1 MRILSVQN
9 VWAMVMI
16 LMVLWG
22 TTRWKTAAYAV
33 VQERQLERTG
43 ILEDIN
49 MRDNVETCYT
59 CEIAKLDDGSIIYG
73 SVQEIEEWVQANDP
87 RWVTDYLD
95 HMSPAHVQKFG
106 KYVGKSL
113 TDPYS
118 VGGTHSR
125 KMDYDL
131 GRIVVTEKI

>member
-1 MRILSVQN
+1 MILVVQN
-9 VWAMVMI
+9 VWGMVMI
-16 LMVLWG
+16 WMDVWMMIILMTVLN
-22 TTRWKTAAYAV
+22 V
-33 VQERQLERTG
+33 VGLEQLLERIG
-43 ILEDIN
+43 MDRQSEVDRMYI
-49 MRDNVETCYT
+49 VEL
-59 CEIAKLDDGSIIYG
+59 AKLDDGSLIYG
-73 SVQEIEEWVQANDP
+73 SVEEIEAHADQHD
-87 RWVTDYLD
+87 RFVTDYLD
-95 HMSPAHVQKFG
+95 HLSPAHVQKFG

>member
-1 MRILSVQN
+1 MLSKEMLNGSWSEIRFYFIRCWNHWIDSVGGWN
-9 VWAMVMI
+9 M
-16 LMVLWG
+16 L
-22 TTRWKTAAYAV
+22 
-33 VQERQLERTG
+33 
-43 ILEDIN
+43 D

-73 SVQEIEEWVQANDP
+73 SVQEIEQWVQANDP
-87 RWVTDYLD
+87 RWVTRYLD

-125 KMDYDL
+125 RMDYDL

>member
-1 MRILSVQN
+1 MDRLSNEMYIV
-9 VWAMVMI
+9 
-16 LMVLWG
+16 
-22 TTRWKTAAYAV
+22 
-33 VQERQLERTG
+33 ER
-43 ILEDIN
+43 
-49 MRDNVETCYT
+49 
-59 CEIAKLDDGSIIYG
+59 AKLDDGQIVYG
-73 SVQEIEEWVQANDP
+73 SVQEIEEWVEQHD
-87 RWVTDYLD
+87 RFVTDYLD

-125 KMDYDL
+125 KMDYNL

>member
-1 MRILSVQN
+1 MRKMILVVQN
-9 VWAMVMI
+9 VWGMVMI
-16 LMVLWG
+16 WMDVWMMIILMTVLN
-22 TTRWKTAAYAV
+22 V
-33 VQERQLERTG
+33 VGLEQLLERIG
-43 ILEDIN
+43 MDRQSEVDRMYI
-49 MRDNVETCYT
+49 VEL
-59 CEIAKLDDGSIIYG
+59 AKLDDGSLIYG
-73 SVQEIEEWVQANDP
+73 SVEEIEAHADQHD
-87 RWVTDYLD
+87 RFVTDYLD
-95 HMSPAHVQKFG
+95 HLSPAHVQKFG

>member
-1 MRILSVQN
+1 MLVVQN
-9 VWAMVMI
+9 VWGMVLIWMDVWMMII
-16 LMVLWG
+16 LMTVLN
-22 TTRWKTAAYAV
+22 V
-33 VQERQLERTG
+33 VGLALLLERIG
-43 ILEDIN
+43 MDHLSDMKN
-49 MRDNVETCYT
+49 NVSDLNVVEL
-59 CEIAKLDDGSIIYG
+59 AKLDDGQIVYG
-73 SVQEIEEWVQANDP
+73 SMQEIEEWVEQHD
-87 RWVTDYLD
+87 RFVTDYLD

-125 KMDYDL
+125 KMDYNL

>member
-1 MRILSVQN
+1 MILVVQN
-9 VWAMVMI
+9 VWGMVLIWMDVWMMII
-16 LMVLWG
+16 LMTVLN
-22 TTRWKTAAYAV
+22 V
-33 VQERQLERTG
+33 VGLEQLLERIG
-43 ILEDIN
+43 MDRLSEVDRMYI
-49 MRDNVETCYT
+49 VEL
-59 CEIAKLDDGSIIYG
+59 AKLDDGSLVYG
-73 SVQEIEEWVQANDP
+73 SVEEIEAHADQHDQF
-87 RWVTDYLD
+87 VTDYLD
-95 HMSPAHVQKFG
+95 HLSPAHVQKFG

>member
-1 MRILSVQN
+1 MQMLSKEMLYGNWSEVRWILIRGWNYYVANLIGWSLKQP
-9 VWAMVMI
+9 ADSD
-16 LMVLWG
+16 L
-22 TTRWKTAAYAV
+22 YV
-33 VQERQLERTG
+33 VELAE
-43 ILEDIN
+43 
-49 MRDNVETCYT
+49 
-59 CEIAKLDDGSIIYG
+59 LDDGQIVYG
-73 SVQEIEEWVQANDP
+73 SVQEIEQYVEQQDRFVE
-87 RWVTDYLD
+87 RYLG

-125 KMDYDL
+125 KMDYNL

>member
-1 MRILSVQN
+1 MILVVQN
-9 VWAMVMI
+9 VWGMVLIWMDVWMMII
-16 LMVLWG
+16 LMTVLN
-22 TTRWKTAAYAV
+22 V
-33 VQERQLERTG
+33 VGLEQLLERIG
-43 ILEDIN
+43 MDRQSEVDRMYI
-49 MRDNVETCYT
+49 VEL
-59 CEIAKLDDGSIIYG
+59 AKLDDGSLIYG
-73 SVQEIEEWVQANDP
+73 SVEEIEAHADQHD
-87 RWVTDYLD
+87 RFVTDYLD
-95 HMSPAHVQKFG
+95 HLSPAHVQKFG

>member
-1 MRILSVQN
+1 MILVVQN
-9 VWAMVMI
+9 VWGMVLIWMDVWMMII
-16 LMVLWG
+16 LMTVLN
-22 TTRWKTAAYAV
+22 V
-33 VQERQLERTG
+33 VGLEQLLERIG
-43 ILEDIN
+43 MDRQSEVDRMYI
-49 MRDNVETCYT
+49 VEL
-59 CEIAKLDDGSIIYG
+59 AKLDDGSLIYG
-73 SVQEIEEWVQANDP
+73 SVEEIEAHADQHD
-87 RWVTDYLD
+87 RFVTDYLD

>member
-1 MRILSVQN
+1 MMLVVQN
-9 VWAMVMI
+9 VWGMVLIWMDVWMMII
-16 LMVLWG
+16 LMTVLN
-22 TTRWKTAAYAV
+22 V
-33 VQERQLERTG
+33 VGLALLLERIG
-43 ILEDIN
+43 MDHLSDMKN
-49 MRDNVETCYT
+49 NVSDLNVVEL
-59 CEIAKLDDGSIIYG
+59 AKLDDGQIVYG
-73 SVQEIEEWVQANDP
+73 SMQEIEEWVEQHD
-87 RWVTDYLD
+87 RFVTDYLD

-125 KMDYDL
+125 KMDYNL

>member
-1 MRILSVQN
+1 MQMLSKEMLYGNWSKVRF
-9 VWAMVMI
+9 
-16 LMVLWG
+16 VLIRSWNHYVANLIG
-22 TTRWKTAAYAV
+22 WSLKQAV
-33 VQERQLERTG
+33 SDLYV
-43 ILEDIN
+43 
-49 MRDNVETCYT
+49 VEL
-59 CEIAKLDDGSIIYG
+59 ASLDDGQLVYG
-73 SVQEIEEWVQANDP
+73 SMQEIEQYVEQQDRFVE
-87 RWVTDYLD
+87 RYLG

>member
-1 MRILSVQN
+1 MLVVQN
-9 VWAMVMI
+9 VWGMVLIWMDVWMMII
-16 LMVLWG
+16 LMTVLN
-22 TTRWKTAAYAV
+22 V
-33 VQERQLERTG
+33 VGLALLLERIG
-43 ILEDIN
+43 MDHLSDMKN
-49 MRDNVETCYT
+49 NVSDLNVVEL
-59 CEIAKLDDGSIIYG
+59 AKLDDGQIVYG
-73 SVQEIEEWVQANDP
+73 SMQEIEEWVEQHD
-87 RWVTDYLD
+87 RFVTDYLD

-131 GRIVVTEKI
+131 GRIVVTEKF

>member
-1 MRILSVQN
+1 MRKMILVVQN
-9 VWAMVMI
+9 VWGMVLIWMDVWMMII
-16 LMVLWG
+16 LMTVLN
-22 TTRWKTAAYAV
+22 V
-33 VQERQLERTG
+33 VGLEQLLERIG
-43 ILEDIN
+43 MDRQSEVDRMYI
-49 MRDNVETCYT
+49 VEL
-59 CEIAKLDDGSIIYG
+59 AKLDDGSLIYG
-73 SVQEIEEWVQANDP
+73 SVEEIEAHADQHD
-87 RWVTDYLD
+87 RFVTDYLD
-95 HMSPAHVQKFG
+95 HLSPAHVQKFG

>member
-1 MRILSVQN
+1 MILVVQN
-9 VWAMVMI
+9 VWGMVLIWMDVWMMII
-16 LMVLWG
+16 LMTVLN
-22 TTRWKTAAYAV
+22 V
-33 VQERQLERTG
+33 VGLELLLERIG
-43 ILEDIN
+43 MDRLSDMKN
-49 MRDNVETCYT
+49 NVSDLNVVEL
-59 CEIAKLDDGSIIYG
+59 AKLDDGQIVYG
-73 SVQEIEEWVQANDP
+73 SMEEIEAHADQHD
-87 RWVTDYLD
+87 RFVTDYLD

>member
-1 MRILSVQN
+1 MILVVQN
-9 VWAMVMI
+9 VWGMVLIWMDVWMMII
-16 LMVLWG
+16 LMTVLN
-22 TTRWKTAAYAV
+22 V
-33 VQERQLERTG
+33 VGLEQLLEKIGMDRQSEVDRMY
-43 ILEDIN
+43 I
-49 MRDNVETCYT
+49 VEL
-59 CEIAKLDDGSIIYG
+59 AKLDDGSLIYG
-73 SVQEIEEWVQANDP
+73 SVEEIEAHADQHD
-87 RWVTDYLD
+87 RFVTDYLD
-95 HMSPAHVQKFG
+95 HLSPAHVQKFG

>member
-1 MRILSVQN
+1 MFR
-9 VWAMVMI
+9 
-16 LMVLWG
+16 WG
-22 TTRWKTAAYAV
+22 VCADRCV
-33 VQERQLERTG
+33 ERVEDRFVER
-43 ILEDIN
+43 
-49 MRDNVETCYT
+49 
-59 CEIAKLDDGSIIYG
+59 
-73 SVQEIEEWVQANDP
+73 
-87 RWVTDYLD
+87 YLG

-125 KMDYDL
+125 KMDYKL